1 MGGSGD
7 WNLQLFNFGNNA
19 AFTSLN
25 KGSGKIYRAKTS
37 KWCRPKTSRNYNYSF
52 DNRTKPFFILIFRY
66 QDEKEELE
74 HDISNAID
82 KIERWKAHI
91 LRAVH
96 QDVAKDDIL
105 NNMTPEQALIMDWA
119 MKFLPLKYRETQGE
133 WFGKKGLS
141 WHVTAVITKPKEE
154 FEVFSTGIS
163 YIWLWAYLKRCM
175 MLCQSLYV
183 LRRSVG
189 LCTNPFLTTWN
200 YTYTKRSNCM
210 PKFYLFKGHP

>member
-1 MGGSGD
+1 M
-7 WNLQLFNFGNNA
+7 
-19 AFTSLN
+19 
-25 KGSGKIYRAKTS
+25 
-37 KWCRPKTSRNYNYSF
+37 
-52 DNRTKPFFILIFRY
+52 IFRY

-105 NNMTPEQALIMDWA
+105 TNMTPEQALIIMDWA
-119 MKFLPLKYRETQGE
+119 MKFLPLKYRETQGK

-141 WHVTAVITKPKEE
+141 WHVTAVIRKPKKD

-163 YIWLWAYLKRCM
+163 YI
-175 MLCQSLYV
+175 
-183 LRRSVG
+183 
-189 LCTNPFLTTWN
+189 
-200 YTYTKRSNCM
+200 
-210 PKFYLFKGHP
+210 